1 MSDEESVPE
10 SAEQES
16 AQQRRFGEKREIG
29 LAAVH
34 AARADRNRSKIGK
47 IDGRVWLVAGAAV
60 VVTLVAAF
68 TLNSRSLGAE
78 REDILSQQR
87 AAVATVGA
95 EWAPLRD
102 RLEKITV
109 DAATHYDGDKVDLEA
124 AKMDFR
130 SQPGLYLRL
139 RVDDAKNVD
148 LLGKHAGNSAKD
160 AFTGCLLREPNAAL
174 ARGEPDAGASPEQPW
189 NLHRAYSA
197 THVLEDD
204 WAKEVRDADDKDR
217 LRVFRQQYDKA
228 KRDQIPLAIDIVK
241 RAQFYLLVLDEDVP
255 EARELT
261 DGGPIDEDALQQVGH
276 PTRVYLVNLKTNEL
290 IARLRKTAEADFEFA
305 GERAIR
311 DPETRASMKRQV
323 NNCALAEQV
332 WSALR
337 PPKPAAPTP

>member
-1 MSDEESVPE
+1 MADEEDRP
-10 SAEQES
+10 AP
-16 AQQRRFGEKREIG
+16 RLGEKRALG
-29 LAAVH
+29 LSAIH
-34 AARADRNRSKIGK
+34 AARAERKRSRFGK
-47 IDGRVWLVAGAAV
+47 IDSRVWLVAGAAV
-60 VVTLVAAF
+60 VVTLAAAF
-68 TLNSRSLGAE
+68 ALNSRSLGTE
-78 REDILSQQR
+78 RDDILAQQR

-109 DAATHYDGDKVDLEA
+109 DAASHYEGDKVDLEA

-148 LLGKHAGNSAKD
+148 LLRKHARDSAKD

-197 THVLEDD
+197 THVLDDD
-204 WAKEVRDADDKDR
+204 WAKEVKDADDKDR

-228 KRDQIPLAIDIVK
+228 KRDEIPLAIDIVK
-241 RAQFYLLVLDEDVP
+241 RAQFYLLVLDEDVA

-261 DGGPIDEDALQQVGH
+261 DGGPIDEEALQQVGH
-276 PTRVYLVNLKTNEL
+276 PARVVLVNLKTNEL
-290 IARLRKTAEADFEFA
+290 IARVRKTAEADFEFA
-305 GERAIR
+305 GERAIH
-311 DPETRASMKRQV
+311 DPETRAAMKRQV

-337 PPKPAAPTP
+337 PKP